1 MNLKPT
7 QLLVLVTLINYLSYA
22 WWTLANKRQF
32 SHGPTFHGNSN
43 NTGTT
48 AQLQSATT
56 PAAPPLL
63 STTFQMLIA
72 SLVAALVIFVQCW
85 WSVQRE
91 EDISNHHRNRTDNQ
105 TKEDEELSYPSL
117 SRNRAESA
125 HGIVMVE
132 EEGAGGTNQEGREV
146 RKLRDQRRWIALTLL
161 RLSQRWKQ
169 TKQGGL
175 VHRIVPLGLSR
186 AVDIGGGN
194 VALAMVS
201 VALQQIIK
209 STLPVFVTVLTV
221 GWLRRPVAG
230 RVWLSLVPIMLGTV
244 LALRGESQQRS
255 ATLGVF
261 LAFVSC
267 FGRAAKAVLNHRLLG
282 KVEVAAVEPLKP
294 LEIVLYEAPTTAC
307 LLLVPSLLLEWNAL
321 QRILSL
327 PTAALWEWMLWW
339 LLQNVVGGVCMFI
352 TQYAYVSII
361 HLTSA
366 LTCQVL
372 MNIKMLLLVF
382 ASVLYFHLP
391 YTRENV
397 VGVLI
402 AVAGCFL
409 YAGASRSP
417 VAVGS
422 SSGGFS
428 VMMML
433 PRLWLWIR
441 GAKNLQKSSSRGTRS
456 ASV

>member
-1 MNLKPT
+1 MNLKPG
-7 QLLVLVTLINYLSYA
+7 QLLVVVTLINYLSYA

-32 SHGPTFHGNSN
+32 SHGPTLHGNNN

-48 AQLQSATT
+48 SQLQLAAT

-91 EDISNHHRNRTDNQ
+91 EDSNHRNRTDNAA
-105 TKEDEELSYPSL
+105 KEDEELSYPSF
-117 SRNRAESA
+117 SRNRVESA
-125 HGIVMVE
+125 HGILVVE
-132 EEGAGGTNQEGREV
+132 EEGGAGGTTQEGREV
-146 RKLRDQRRWIALTLL
+146 RKLRDQRRWIDLTLL

-175 VHRIVPLGLSR
+175 AHRIVPLGLSR

-307 LLLVPSLLLEWNAL
+307 LLLLPALLLEWNAL
-321 QRILSL
+321 QRILSM
-327 PTAALWEWMLWW
+327 PTPALWEWMLWW
-339 LLQNVVGGVCMFI
+339 LIQNVVGGICMFI

-409 YAGASRSP
+409 YAGASRPS
-417 VAVGS
+417 VAVGAT
-422 SSGGFS
+422 SGGSS
-428 VMMML
+428 VMTML

-441 GAKNLQKSSSRGTRS
+441 GAKNHPKSSSRGTRS